1 MWSFPI
7 KNDAEEGNSNN
18 ITIANEV
25 EPTACELQCKI
36 QQKSLV
42 SCVDSIRAAKTKNNS
57 GDGSSSN
64 DNNND
69 GSSVPSSTA
78 ETPACLPLAIEAWTR
93 CCTDANERARMIEE
107 GQDEANTS

>member
-18 ITIANEV
+18 ITIAKEV

-42 SCVDSIRAAKTKNNS
+42 SCVDSIRAAKSNS
-57 GDGSSSN
+57 GDGSYSN

-69 GSSVPSSTA
+69 GSGGPSSTAA
-78 ETPACLPLAIEAWTR
+78 ETPACLPLAIESWTR
-93 CCTDANERARMIEE
+93 CCTDANEHARKE
-107 GQDEANTS
+107 D

>member
-18 ITIANEV
+18 ITIAKEV

-42 SCVDSIRAAKTKNNS
+42 SCVDSIRAAKNNNS
-57 GDGSSSN
+57 DGSSLKDS
-64 DNNND
+64 DD
-69 GSSVPSSTA
+69 GSSGPSSTA

-107 GQDEANTS
+107 GQEEANTS